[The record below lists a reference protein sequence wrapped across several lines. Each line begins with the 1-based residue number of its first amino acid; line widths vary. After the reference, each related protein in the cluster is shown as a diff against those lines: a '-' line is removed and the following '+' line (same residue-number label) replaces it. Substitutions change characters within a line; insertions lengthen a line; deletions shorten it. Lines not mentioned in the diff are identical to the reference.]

1 MGTGGGGWHE
11 VRDPPHSSSF
21 KVGQPT
27 CSYSQRSRG
36 PSPPAKH
43 PQCGA
48 GTVRPRQ
55 VQCPGQRPAIAQVS
69 ASQHWPVPVFSC
81 PVRETRP
88 F

>member
-1 MGTGGGGWHE
+1 MEPSQGG
-11 VRDPPHSSSF
+11 PAPCTSF
-21 KVGQPT
+21 KAGHLSVPT
-27 CSYSQRSRG
+27 HEG
-36 PSPPAKH
+36 VAAPSPPTRH

>member
-1 MGTGGGGWHE
+1 MEPSQGG
-11 VRDPPHSSSF
+11 PPPCSSF
-21 KVGQPT
+21 KAGHLSVPT
-27 CSYSQRSRG
+27 HKG
-36 PSPPAKH
+36 VAAPSPPPRH